1 MEIQFGL
8 TVRFYYDKERTY
20 FQKRLFSNGV
30 AKKVRYECNS
40 NAISNACELHRRYWL
55 TRFNKV

>member
-8 TVRFYYDKERTY
+8 TVRFYYDKERTH

-30 AKKVRYECNS
+30 AKLS
-40 NAISNACELHRRYWL
+40 DMSAILMQYLMLASYIEGIG
-55 TRFNKV
+55 